1 MLQVIA
7 QFHKEG
13 GKRMSDLKITPA
25 AARVNAGLTQRDVA
39 EKMGVSTNT
48 VINWENGKTVPSVSM
63 AWRLS
68 ELYGIP
74 LDNIFFAADT
84 N

>member
-1 MLQVIA
+1 
-7 QFHKEG
+7 
-13 GKRMSDLKITPA
+13 MSDLKITPA

>member
-1 MLQVIA
+1 
-7 QFHKEG
+7 
-13 GKRMSDLKITPA
+13 MSDLKITPA

-48 VINWENGKTVPSVSM
+48 VINWENGKTLPSVSM

>member
-1 MLQVIA
+1 M
-7 QFHKEG
+7 
-13 GKRMSDLKITPA
+13 MSDLKITPA

>member
-1 MLQVIA
+1 
-7 QFHKEG
+7 
-13 GKRMSDLKITPA
+13 MSDLKITPA

-74 LDNIFFAADT
+74 LDNIFFCRRYKL
-84 N
+84 NL

>member
-1 MLQVIA
+1 
-7 QFHKEG
+7 
-13 GKRMSDLKITPA
+13 MSDLKITPA
-25 AARVNAGLTQRDVA
+25 AARVNAGMTQRDVA

>member
-1 MLQVIA
+1 
-7 QFHKEG
+7 
-13 GKRMSDLKITPA
+13 MSDLKITPA

-74 LDNIFFAADT
+74 LDNIFFVADT

>member
-1 MLQVIA
+1 
-7 QFHKEG
+7 
-13 GKRMSDLKITPA
+13 MSDLKITPA

-68 ELYGIP
+68 KLYGIP

>member
-1 MLQVIA
+1 MT
-7 QFHKEG
+7 E
-13 GKRMSDLKITPA
+13 LKISPA

-39 EKMGVSTNT
+39 VKLGVSTNT
-48 VINWENGKTVPSVSM
+48 VINWENGKSLPSV
-63 AWRLS
+63 AVARRLA

-74 LDNIFFAADT
+74 LDNIFFATET

>member
-1 MLQVIA
+1 
-7 QFHKEG
+7 
-13 GKRMSDLKITPA
+13 MSDLKITPA

-74 LDNIFFAADT
+74 LDNIFFSADT